1 MILSIRRQI
10 ENELIRAGI
19 YPGLQIRS
27 GACRAADLAAGP
39 AEDGSLRWIIT
50 TEQPATVFD
59 WMRFDFVDEVLLMDG
74 MTVPAIKQVPFL
86 DSHSRRSVDDI
97 LGSVA
102 DFQNLRISGYEAIS
116 GAVNF
121 AADEKSQRTLQKALD
136 GHLTDGSAGYA
147 VTRSVWIPADE
158 TAIVRGRQFDGPLK
172 VSYEWSLR
180 EFSGTPIGADT
191 LAKVRS
197 FMRMAG
203 PEL

>member
-1 MILSIRRQI
+1 MSLSIRRQI

-19 YPGLQIRS
+19 YPGLQVRI
-27 GACRAADLAAGP
+27 GACRTAGRAGDP
-39 AEDGSLRWIIT
+39 AEDGSLRWILT

-59 WMRFDFVDEVLLMDG
+59 WMRFDFVDEILLMDG

-97 LGSVA
+97 LGSVS
-102 DFQNLRISGYEAIS
+102 DFQPLRVAGYEAVS

-121 AADEKSQRTLQKALD
+121 AADDKSQRTMQKALD
-136 GHLTDGSAGYA
+136 GHLTDGSVGYA
-147 VTRSVWIPADE
+147 ITRSIWIPDGE
-158 TAIVRGRQFDGPLK
+158 KAIVRGRQFEGPLK
-172 VSYEWSLR
+172 VSYEWALK

-197 FMRMAG
+197 LAMMAV
-203 PEL
+203 